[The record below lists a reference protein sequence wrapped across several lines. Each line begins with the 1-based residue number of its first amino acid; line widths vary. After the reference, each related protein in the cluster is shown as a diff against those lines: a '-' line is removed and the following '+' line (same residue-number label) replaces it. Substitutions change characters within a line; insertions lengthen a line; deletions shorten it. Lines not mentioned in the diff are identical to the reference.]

1 MCELY
6 GYSGTYF
13 YLNNHELLI
22 FFSYYKI
29 IYIYIFLVGKP
40 VIQISRRKKNQP
52 RSYHQQI
59 KTVIT
64 LLAVAFQHS
73 EQVQI
78 NLLCNPPAL
87 TRSSESARRKSKVLR
102 K

>member
-13 YLNNHELLI
+13 FLNNHELLI

-29 IYIYIFLVGKP
+29 IWFFFLVEKS

-52 RSYHQQI
+52 PSYHQQI

-78 NLLCNPPAL
+78 SFLCNPPAL